1 MVGMMIE
8 YIGDTVIV
16 MFTWFDF
23 SRAGLWRDTVLQ
35 LLNAVDETTL
45 LVSPLPKGT
54 KKIDQV
60 EHLNEG

>member
-1 MVGMMIE
+1 MMIE

-16 MFTWFDF
+16 MFTFDF
-23 SRAGLWRDTVLQ
+23 SMAGVWFDIVLQ

-45 LVSPLPKGT
+45 HVSPLPKGT